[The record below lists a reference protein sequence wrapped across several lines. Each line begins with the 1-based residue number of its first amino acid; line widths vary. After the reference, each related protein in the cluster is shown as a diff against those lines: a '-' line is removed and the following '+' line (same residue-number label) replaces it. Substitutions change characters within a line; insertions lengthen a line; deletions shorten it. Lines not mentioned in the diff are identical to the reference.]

1 MQPEHANVIKVG
13 QVQVIV
19 VFSQQKH
26 VQITVTIT
34 ENVIKLMDLANVIGD
49 LLELIVNHVKIL
61 PINVHIIKLKLIF
74 AQTQVTPNM
83 LLNVNYSVNLEL
95 VELLNLL
102 VLL

>member
-1 MQPEHANVIKVG
+1 VIKVG

-34 ENVIKLMDLANVIGD
+34 ENVIKLMELVNVIGD
-49 LLELIVNHVKIL
+49 LLDLIVNHVKIL
-61 PINVHIIKLKLIF
+61 PINVLIIKLKLIF
-74 AQTQVTPNM
+74 VEIQVTPNM